1 MLDRIAILPDEA
13 AAGTVKQIREIA
25 VDLDVGRD
33 RVPDAGVELV
43 VSSVEAKAKL
53 SQNRSDED
61 RAGVAAGLA
70 ADGVDPS
77 RLVVE

>member
-1 MLDRIAILPDEA
+1 MSGAVCCRFYQ
-13 AAGTVKQIREIA
+13 AGGATRS
-25 VDLDVGRD
+25 
-33 RVPDAGVELV
+33 RVEVV

-70 ADGVDPS
+70 ADGREPDG
-77 RLVVE
+77 LVAP